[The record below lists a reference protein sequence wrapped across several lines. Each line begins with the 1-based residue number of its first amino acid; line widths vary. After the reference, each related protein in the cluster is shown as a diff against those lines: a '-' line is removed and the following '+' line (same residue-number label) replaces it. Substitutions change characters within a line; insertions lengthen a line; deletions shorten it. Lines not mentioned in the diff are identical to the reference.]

1 MQPVK
6 AIEIKLKVKIMI
18 DFKVDID
25 KCTSCGF
32 CAEDCPAQIIKM
44 NPTPSI
50 QKSREKLCI
59 KCQHCLA
66 ICPTAA
72 ISILGIKP
80 ENSLSTSIELPTYEC
95 ITNLIKTRRSVRK
108 YVDEDLDQNLIQELL
123 ETTVY
128 APTGHNYNSVHFTL
142 IDKKEDLK
150 LFRDMVYAAI
160 KKAGESKTLLPKFQ
174 ILYAIQ
180 KVWET
185 NGVDVIFRNAPHL
198 LIASAPSQ
206 TSSPLPDCL
215 IALSY
220 FELLAN
226 SHNIGTLWNGMLTWV
241 LNDIDPSISKLIGI
255 PETHSIGYGMIF
267 GKSAVKYP
275 RTIQSD
281 SLNLNRVNMS
291 KA

>member
-1 MQPVK
+1 
-6 AIEIKLKVKIMI
+6 MI
-18 DFKVDID
+18 DFKVDIN
-25 KCTSCGF
+25 KCISCGL
-32 CAEDCPAQIIKM
+32 CAGDCPAQIIKM

-50 QKSREKLCI
+50 QKSREKLCL

-66 ICPTAA
+66 ICPAAA

-80 ENSLSTSIELPTYEC
+80 ENSLSTSVELPSYEC

-108 YVDEDLDQNLIQELL
+108 YIDEDLDQNLIQELL
-123 ETTVY
+123 ETTAY

-150 LFRDMVYAAI
+150 LFRDKVYAAI
-160 KKAGESKTLLPKFQ
+160 KKAGKDKTLLPQFQ
-174 ILYAIQ
+174 FLYAIQ
-180 KVWET
+180 KVWEAK
-185 NGVDVIFRNAPHL
+185 GVDVIFRNAPHL
-198 LIASAPSQ
+198 LIASAPKKN
-206 TSSPLPDCL
+206 SSPLPDCL

-226 SHNIGTLWNGMLTWV
+226 SRDIGTLWNGMLTWV

-255 PETHSIGYGMIF
+255 PKDYTVGYGLIF

-281 SLNLNRVNMS
+281 GLSLNRVDMS
-291 KA
+291 KV

>member
-1 MQPVK
+1 
-6 AIEIKLKVKIMI
+6 MI